1 MVSTTT
7 TPTVN
12 SFAAKHKVSALIVVG
27 TLAAVLGLTATT
39 GTTAFAFTLSRPGTQ
54 RQRQQQQRQQRRD
67 CQQHRTSRRIQQESA
82 FRQQFLLGSSTSTNK
97 SAPVGTALKAAES
110 KIISHFGRCK
120 HRLFSS
126 SELNANADG
135 DSGNGDGGS
144 SINGSEDS
152 QELHEETAFEAA
164 ESMVQIDLSNERTKD
179 LLLLGDLMPE
189 DDFSRVVPSIP
200 DGADADGFELAPP
213 MTYQKYVTMNTKC
226 VPVQIRYT
234 ANSGLRPYFL
244 TVARRLKADYPDVL
258 IERTLLTKSDS
269 GGGGISGGSSSG
281 ATDSESGLFEVVI
294 DGRAVVR
301 LSSGRKGVA
310 GTDGG
315 MTIFVSM
322 EEVDQAIGRA
332 RRRRRPSTVYGE
344 ENETNVRLE
353 VLKNKAAES
362 LNSKQ

>member
-7 TPTVN
+7 TTTV
-12 SFAAKHKVSALIVVG
+12 SSIAAKHKVSVLIVVG
-27 TLAAVLGLTATT
+27 TLVAVLGLTATT
-39 GTTAFAFTLSRPGTQ
+39 GTTVFAFTPSRPGTQ
-54 RQRQQQQRQQRRD
+54 QRQRRH
-67 CQQHRTSRRIQQESA
+67 CQQHRASRRIQQASA
-82 FRQQFLLGSSTSTNK
+82 FHQKFLLGSSTSSTI
-97 SAPVGTALKAAES
+97 SAPVGTALKATES
-110 KIISHFGRCK
+110 KIISHLGRCK
-120 HRLFSS
+120 HRFS
-126 SELNANADG
+126 LPVLYANTDG

-144 SINGSEDS
+144 SVNGSEDS
-152 QELHEETAFEAA
+152 QEPDEETAFEAA
-164 ESMVQIDLSNERTKD
+164 ESMVQIELSNERTKD

-258 IERTLLTKSDS
+258 IERTLLSKSDS
-269 GGGGISGGSSSG
+269 GGGAISGGSSSG
-281 ATDSESGLFEVVI
+281 STDSESGLFEVVI

-301 LSSGRKGVA
+301 LNSGRKGVA